1 MGNRILVTDGAML
14 EETAMAEPSHRREGD
29 IIAGLRMGL
38 FLSAIMW
45 AVLIILG
52 VLFFG

>member
-1 MGNRILVTDGAML
+1 MGNRVLVTDGAML
-14 EETAMAEPSHRREGD
+14 EETAIAGPSPRREGD

-38 FLSAIMW
+38 FLSAIIW

-52 VLFFG
+52 VFIFG